1 MSKQYKL
8 ENYRWPDGERFCHL
22 LDVEIGLPHQ
32 PSLLY
37 VTAKIRNKG
46 LSLSAMQS
54 AFNAIHVLLIHFQEQ
69 NIPIEQRFSRCSY
82 LSPVECDH
90 LRRAAQTHMGPG
102 KQATS
107 VVVSLTE
114 GKRGFKPATKTVAS
128 ATAYTRLTEM
138 ANYLQWLAEELGGP
152 AMNSERIFEIERMRA
167 NILKLRPSVRS
178 LGGDPEQSAWSAQDD
193 ALLHEIITPGS
204 DRNPF
209 RETGT
214 QIRNYLAIQIM
225 RCAGKRKSEVLNI
238 QARDI
243 DPRRQQLS
251 IVRRPD
257 SKLDPRLNQPRV
269 KTREHT
275 IAVTREVIQLYQDYL
290 VHRRGV
296 PGASKYPQLLVNHKA
311 GPTQGQPMTKGA
323 LEEVFRTIKKSE
335 PRLSHLHPHL
345 LRHNF
350 NDKLSETFDK
360 KTGERNEDEETKVR
374 ANLNG
379 WSEQSDMAKVYN
391 KRHVDRKARE
401 AGLKTQETLA
411 EVMKLNS
418 SEKGDTP

>member
-8 ENYRWPDGERFCHL
+8 ETYRWLDGERFCHL
-22 LDVEIGLPHQ
+22 LDVEAGLPHQ
-32 PSLLY
+32 LSLLY

-54 AFNAIHVLLIHFQEQ
+54 ALNAIHVLLIHFQAHD
-69 NIPIEQRFSRCSY
+69 IHIEQRFSR
-82 LSPVECDH
+82 
-90 LRRAAQTHMGPG
+90 
-102 KQATS
+102 
-107 VVVSLTE
+107 
-114 GKRGFKPATKTVAS
+114 
-128 ATAYTRLTEM
+128 
-138 ANYLQWLAEELGGP
+138 
-152 AMNSERIFEIERMRA
+152 
-167 NILKLRPSVRS
+167 
-178 LGGDPEQSAWSAQDD
+178 
-193 ALLHEIITPGS
+193 
-204 DRNPF
+204 
-209 RETGT
+209 
-214 QIRNYLAIQIM
+214 
-225 RCAGKRKSEVLNI
+225 GKRKSEVLNI

-257 SKLDPRLNQPRV
+257 SKLDPRIDQPRV

-296 PGASKYPQLLVNHKA
+296 PGASKYPHLLVNHKA

-323 LEEVFRTIKKSE
+323 LEEVFRTIKQSE

-345 LRHNF
+345 LRHHF

-360 KTGERNEDEETKVR
+360 RTGERNEDEETKVR

-379 WSEQSDMAKVYN
+379 WSEQSEMAKVYN
-391 KRHVDRKARE
+391 KPHIDRKARE

-411 EVMKLNS
+411 KAMKLNNAAQ
-418 SEKGDTP
+418 KDTT